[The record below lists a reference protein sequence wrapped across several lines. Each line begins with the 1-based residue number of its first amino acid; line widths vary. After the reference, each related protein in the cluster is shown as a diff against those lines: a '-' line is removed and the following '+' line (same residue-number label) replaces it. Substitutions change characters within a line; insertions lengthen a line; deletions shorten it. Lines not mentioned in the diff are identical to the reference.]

1 MFALEGV
8 SVFSQS
14 DVDDI
19 AAVAAVAR
27 EVRFRA
33 GERIFSQGDPGDALY
48 VIVEGMVDHFRDGE
62 HVLRSQAKETFG
74 DVSLLDGAPRPT
86 DVVAA
91 EDTRVLVIDRRDF
104 LDLLADR
111 PELLTGFF
119 RAVSQQL
126 RTLIDLPATRQSGEL
141 LEMGQ
146 PQPENTL
153 TTTGEVPVD
162 KA

>member
-1 MFALEGV
+1 MSEGTVQKMFALEGV

-33 GERIFSQGDPGDALY
+33 GRAHLQPGRPGRRALRHRR
-48 VIVEGMVDHFRDGE
+48 GRGGRFRDGE

-86 DVVAA
+86 DMVAV

-126 RTLIDLPATRQSGEL
+126 RSSSLPDAAGGRGGGAAET
-141 LEMGQ
+141 
-146 PQPENTL
+146 
-153 TTTGEVPVD
+153 
-162 KA
+162 